1 MLKSLRVI
9 TLYLGIGILIAFLLF
24 AANQVVQIYGAV
36 SAIHPIAGWAVAS
49 LLTGTFLGLFG
60 IPVVMYYQLPD
71 ALSPPESEHSKE
83 FEEHLSAVKTRL
95 EHNQRVDSNALTTRE
110 DIEQAINE
118 LDSHADEHI
127 QDTALSLFVSTAVSQ
142 NGRLDGLLVL
152 ASQVRMVWKI
162 AHIYYQRPA
171 IQDLVWLYS
180 HVAAATFMAT
190 EMEDVD
196 LSDELEP
203 FIEQAVGSV
212 SAAVPVVGST
222 ASFFVES
229 VLTGT
234 VNAFFTLKVGVA
246 TKEYCG
252 MLTKENERQVRNA
265 ATAQASTM
273 IRSVVKEGSVRLA
286 NVAKDVASDKSKQA
300 SQWAKGKAE
309 EQRQKLLA
317 KVGLASTEDKQGAK
331 AEDPSEV

>member
-9 TLYLGIGILIAFLLF
+9 ALYLGIGILLAFLLF
-24 AANQVVQIYGAV
+24 TANQILQIYGTV
-36 SAIHPIAGWAVAS
+36 STIHPIAGWAVAS

-60 IPVVMYYQLPD
+60 VPVAMYYQLPD
-71 ALSPPESEHSKE
+71 ALSPPENKHSKE
-83 FEEHLSAVKTRL
+83 FEEHLRALKNRL
-95 EHNQRVDSNALTTRE
+95 EKNQRVDSKALTTRQ
-110 DIEQAINE
+110 DIEEAIEE

-152 ASQVRMVWKI
+152 ASQIRMVWKI

-171 IQDLVWLYS
+171 IRDLVWLYS
-180 HVAAATFMAT
+180 QVAAATFMAT
-190 EMEDVD
+190 EIEDVD

-234 VNAFFTLKVGVA
+234 ANAFFTLRVGVVA
-246 TKEYCG
+246 KEYCG
-252 MLTKENERQVRNA
+252 MLTKKNERQVRNTA
-265 ATAQASTM
+265 SAQASSM
-273 IRSVVKEGSVRLA
+273 INSVVKKGSSKLA
-286 NVAKDVASDKSKQA
+286 DVVKDVASDKSKKA

-309 EQRQKLLA
+309 EHRQKLLA
-317 KVGLASTEDKQGAK
+317 KVGLASTEDKQEAK
-331 AEDPSEV
+331 AEDPSDV